1 MREQV
6 NPFIPYHFRTCLQVT
21 SITSIEALAGSECH
35 DFNPAGVFILSH
47 KNAKIPVQPEGGVS
61 MESDFIN
68 VLNELMCDEEPDLPT
83 RLHWQEAALN
93 DLTCNNHALGKWFE
107 NNSVLYV
114 LSAFKLSDRDFASV
128 FPKLKTLS
136 SNQREQIVRAFED
149 HIEQCPRC
157 FRKRSYDLEFEARLE
172 STLNENRDFL
182 LKKLSHEDAD
192 KPSDEEHMR
201 NGKTRSAHH

>member
-1 MREQV
+1 MKLASASLLLTQKQV
-6 NPFIPYHFRTCLQVT
+6 NLFFPYHFRTCLQVT

-68 VLNELMCDEEPDLPT
+68 ILNELMCDEEPDLPT

-93 DLTCNNHALGKWFE
+93 DLSCTNHALGKWFE

-114 LSAFKLSDRDFASV
+114 LSANCSSGSLPAGVGSERRNESAANPGFQPHERGEGRPCTGFENSGGNLRASRDYRV
-128 FPKLKTLS
+128 MG
-136 SNQREQIVRAFED
+136 RGI
-149 HIEQCPRC
+149 
-157 FRKRSYDLEFEARLE
+157 
-172 STLNENRDFL
+172 
-182 LKKLSHEDAD
+182 
-192 KPSDEEHMR
+192 
-201 NGKTRSAHH
+201 G